1 MENEMNRYSVISFDG
16 YQQTARIVEAYDM
29 QNALANSGFS
39 QSSIVRAEML
49 MEKAVQIPQVQ
60 RMIVKT
66 SQT

>member
-1 MENEMNRYSVISFDG
+1 MNRYSVISFDG